1 MKIWQNERLLLDTD
15 SYKLNFGI
23 LNFDD
28 YKSATEKLIK
38 TDSFGFNDS
47 YVYETGTYEGYS
59 TTLDFFIR
67 DIKRDE
73 FLKFFREGN
82 RLSLPKEQG
91 LYREYY
97 IEGAIKTSYYREG
110 YQKISI
116 PVYFNAFKYSGVTE
130 NVILLSGTVKEITNI
145 GDVYAEPIYTVYGN
159 GDLTFSLNGESHI
172 LRNAQRGYKI
182 ICKNKEQDVTDLDG
196 IPKNITSDYKGNF
209 PILKPG
215 VNRLQLIKGER
226 LVLQVN
232 WRWRD

>member
-82 RLSLPKEQG
+82 RLSLPKA
-91 LYREYY
+91 L
-97 IEGAIKTSYYREG
+97 
-110 YQKISI
+110 
-116 PVYFNAFKYSGVTE
+116 
-130 NVILLSGTVKEITNI
+130 
-145 GDVYAEPIYTVYGN
+145 
-159 GDLTFSLNGESHI
+159 
-172 LRNAQRGYKI
+172 
-182 ICKNKEQDVTDLDG
+182 
-196 IPKNITSDYKGNF
+196 
-209 PILKPG
+209 
-215 VNRLQLIKGER
+215 
-226 LVLQVN
+226 
-232 WRWRD
+232 